1 MVYTLLMLK
10 RTTSL
15 REGMLLE
22 VSVHRSMPRTRI
34 KPYLITISEG
44 SLNGRAA
51 TWRITVLDAV
61 QFSPFRIFNDGDK
74 FPDDFILHYINNE
87 GTMRVFSE

>member
-1 MVYTLLMLK
+1 MLK
-10 RTTSL
+10 TTTSL

-22 VSVHRSMPRTRI
+22 VDGSLNGAIR
-34 KPYLITISEG
+34 PYLITISEG

-61 QFSPFRIFNDGDK
+61 QFSPFRIFNDGDE
-74 FPDDFILHYINNE
+74 FPEDFILHYINNE
-87 GTMRVFSE
+87 GTMRVFSH